1 MMRRIGTWG
10 CRSAPA
16 VLVCLLSMQYGGAL
30 AQRGNADLSEAEVEQ
45 LRDAAMDPAARVLVY
60 QKLIDTRMERIQRV
74 LIDVRAQGRA
84 KDIHQNMD
92 EVSGIVN
99 ELEDNLDE
107 YASAHRDLRK
117 PLPKLVGAT
126 ERWQSILR
134 QPPENEQYKL
144 ARSLALEAVADVKD
158 EATKLIPEQAQYFK
172 EHPPSKNADPQQ
184 YEVEQ
189 ETPHRRDH

>member
-1 MMRRIGTWG
+1 MPRGLVWVSFVLLLLLPWRH
-10 CRSAPA
+10 A
-16 VLVCLLSMQYGGAL
+16 VG
-30 AQRGNADLSEAEVEQ
+30 QRGHDDLSEAEIEQ
-45 LRDAAMDPAARVLVY
+45 LRDAAVDPAARVVVF
-60 QKLIDTRMERIQRV
+60 QKLIDTRLERIQRV

-84 KDIHQNMD
+84 QDLHQNME

-107 YASAHRDLRK
+107 YAEAHRDLRK
-117 PLPKLVGAT
+117 SLPKLVAAT

-134 QPPENEQYKL
+134 QPPENAKYKL

-158 EATKLIPEQAQYFK
+158 QATKLIPEQAQYFK
-172 EHPPSKNADPQQ
+172 EHPPSKQTEPQQ

-189 ETPHRRDH
+189 NVPHRRDH

>member
-1 MMRRIGTWG
+1 M
-10 CRSAPA
+10 A
-16 VLVCLLSMQYGGAL
+16 Q
-30 AQRGNADLSEAEVEQ
+30 AQRGRADLSEAEVEQ
-45 LRDAAMDPAARVLVY
+45 LRDAAMDPAGRVLVF
-60 QKLIDTRMERIQRV
+60 QKLIDARMERIQRV
-74 LIDVRAQGRA
+74 LTDVRAQGRA

-117 PLPKLVGAT
+117 SLPKLLSAT

-144 ARSLALEAVADVKD
+144 ARTLALEAVADVKED
-158 EATKLIPEQAQYFK
+158 AAKLLPEQTQYFK
-172 EHPPSKNADPQQ
+172 EHPPSKAPEPDQ
-184 YEVEQ
+184 YEVEK